1 MLACSTCC
9 IQMRLLRQEEERQ
22 EEERLGLIAQA
33 RTRSSWT
40 QRRIWIFGGRWSG
53 SRRRVVP
60 RESER
65 ASESERARLSDRDR
79 ERAKALEEEDRE
91 GGIAC
96 RNDEER
102 GKKKDAQ

>member
-1 MLACSTCC
+1 
-9 IQMRLLRQEEERQ
+9 MRLLRQEEERQ

-40 QRRIWIFGGRWSG
+40 QRHIWMFGGRWSG
-53 SRRRVVP
+53 SRRRVVR

-65 ASESERARLSDRDR
+65 ASESLRARLSDRGR
-79 ERAKALEEEDRE
+79 ERAKASEEDRE

-102 GKKKDAQ
+102 GKKKDAE